1 MQKEIQQPYDAWP
14 VLQDILNREGVARQ
28 HLNSYNEFIQR
39 GLQSIIDEIGS
50 IDIETVGTPYKVK
63 FGKVKLKLPRVVEID
78 GSVSNILPLEARL
91 RNLTY
96 ASPIF
101 VDMTVE
107 EDGIVRESQEQHIG
121 DLPVMVKSDRCMLAT
136 MNPQQL
142 IEVGEDPK
150 DPGGYFIINGSERVI
165 VGLED
170 LSPNKILVDLEK
182 VGAVS
187 TYKARVYSS
196 VVGYRSKMEVTLK
209 QDGSIN
215 VKVPSCPIDIPFVII
230 MRALGFKSD
239 KDIANAV
246 SPKPEIQDLLEVSFD
261 KASEAPTEKDALV
274 YIGNRV
280 AHGMLEEY
288 RIKRALSMLDWGFLP
303 HLGKTDDKRYD
314 KAMFLGEAV
323 CKLLELR
330 LGWIEPDDKD
340 HYGNK
345 VIKFAGQMLADL
357 FRTSFRNLVRDMK
370 YQLERAGQKRGG
382 NVVGAAIRTGII
394 TDKLNNAIATG
405 NWGRGKVGV
414 TQLLDRTNYLSTL
427 SHLRRIQSPL
437 SRSQPNFE
445 ARDLHATHF
454 GRVCP
459 SETPE
464 GVNCGLVK
472 NLALSATISVSVP
485 PAEVEERLWELGAKS
500 IRDIPEKLALEG
512 CKLFMDGR
520 FIGYV
525 RS

>member
-1 MQKEIQQPYDAWP
+1 MATTTKQLDSWA
-14 VLQDILNREGVARQ
+14 VLRDILQREGVARQ
-28 HLNSYNEFIQR
+28 HLNSYNEFIAK
-39 GLQSIIDEIGS
+39 GLQSIIDEIGETE
-50 IDIETVGTPYKVK
+50 IETVSTPYKVK
-63 FGKVKLKLPRVVEID
+63 FGRVELGRPRIVEID
-78 GSVSNILPLEARL
+78 GSVSNIFPMEARL
-91 RNLTY
+91 RNLSY
-96 ASPIF
+96 SSPIYL
-101 VDMTVE
+101 DMTIE
-107 EDGIVRESQEQHIG
+107 EEGMSREATRQHIG
-121 DLPVMVKSDRCMLAT
+121 DLPVMVKSDLC
-136 MNPQQL
+136 QL
-142 IEVGEDPK
+142 SKMTKEQLVMSGEDPN

-261 KASEAPTEKDALV
+261 KANEAPTEKDALV

-303 HLGKTDDKRYD
+303 HLGKSDDKRYD
-314 KAMFLGEAV
+314 KSMFLGESV

-330 LGWIEPDDKD
+330 LGWIEADDKD

-345 VIKFAGQMLADL
+345 VIKFAGTDARRPLPH
-357 FRTSFRNLVRDMK
+357 LVQEPRARHEVPAREGWPEEGR
-370 YQLERAGQKRGG
+370 ERRRGG
-382 NVVGAAIRTGII
+382 HQDRHHHRQAQQRNR
-394 TDKLNNAIATG
+394 DG

-414 TQLLDRTNYLSTL
+414 TAAPGQDQLPE
-427 SHLRRIQSPL
+427 HPL
-437 SRSQPNFE
+437 SLEKDPV
-445 ARDLHATHF
+445 A
-454 GRVCP
+454 
-459 SETPE
+459 
-464 GVNCGLVK
+464 
-472 NLALSATISVSVP
+472 
-485 PAEVEERLWELGAKS
+485 AEPITA
-500 IRDIPEKLALEG
+500 
-512 CKLFMDGR
+512 
-520 FIGYV
+520 
-525 RS
+525 